1 MNQGWIYYILL
12 LITTLYSDNCFRD
25 VKINSQNRLNA
36 LDADLHVVRK
46 SIDVVPVRVNTLES
60 NVIWMPYAAG
70 KHSKLEERIRF

>member
-36 LDADLHVVRK
+36 LDADLRVIRSSV
-46 SIDVVPVRVNTLES
+46 DVVPVRVNALES
-60 NVIWMPYAAG
+60 NVIWKSYAAG
-70 KHSKLEERIRF
+70 RHLKLEERISF